1 MRFIRA
7 LPGAGGCQALAS
19 RAVGPKRRPWQPD
32 TGLLIK
38 SFIVLHSG
46 KGPRR
51 NKRREMTGGVEKE
64 SEESEGKWDLFFS
77 LLALP
82 HSLPRSP
89 SVTEKMFDLLYGVV
103 VVR

>member
-1 MRFIRA
+1 
-7 LPGAGGCQALAS
+7 
-19 RAVGPKRRPWQPD
+19 
-32 TGLLIK
+32 
-38 SFIVLHSG
+38 
-46 KGPRR
+46 
-51 NKRREMTGGVEKE
+51 MTGGVEKE